1 MAKLI
6 CRFVAKPIGRLGGP
20 GLIPVAF
27 VEIRDPATGRPI
39 EVLPDTIPM
48 VEEWKKATADYKAAA
63 IPLGR
68 FDFPPEQH
76 APQQPLG
83 DPSYAP
89 STHTG
94 SSSQSQARSQ
104 QSHSPM
110 PRSGSNTSIGK
121 TNGNVNGNGHT
132 SARHELYRPEE
143 DPLLPPGE
151 MAALEVPSFHNE
163 TGSYWFRIQVL
174 FHPDDRS
181 APAYALSLY
190 RTYEDFYEFQIN
202 LLDTFPF
209 EAGRPAPGKEDQ
221 SPPERILPYMP
232 GPVDDAIDDELT
244 EYRREELDAYVRALV
259 DLKLRG
265 AGYILRHDL
274 IRGFFAAKYGDH
286 CQDAERQDAVE
297 ELDEGLAN
305 TRISDGRGYQPD
317 HRAPSAMSRNSQKSM
332 PGGPGGYQGSGHAS
346 QASLSHSRQPSRG
359 PSPMQMMQ
367 GSVNES
373 SSSSGRPPSGTRQHM
388 AQPSSGSL
396 HNSNPGHLS
405 GPLSTATTSSSWGHP
420 PNSAASG
427 ITPTSANQPP
437 YVKIKI
443 YDRATDDLIAIRVHP
458 NVTYNELYDKVLAR
472 LGSAVSALRY
482 KDASMGGGGGYR
494 EIRDDGELRE
504 WMRIEDQKL
513 VLYAEQ

>member
-1 MAKLI
+1 
-6 CRFVAKPIGRLGGP
+6 
-20 GLIPVAF
+20 
-27 VEIRDPATGRPI
+27 
-39 EVLPDTIPM
+39 M

-68 FDFPPEQH
+68 FDFPPEQQ
-76 APQQPLG
+76 QQPPA
-83 DPSYAP
+83 DSAYAP

-94 SSSQSQARSQ
+94 SSSQSQSQ
-104 QSHSPM
+104 THSQSQSPM
-110 PRSGSNTSIGK
+110 PRSTSNSSIGK
-121 TNGNVNGNGHT
+121 YNGSTNGHANG
-132 SARHELYRPEE
+132 SSRQEVLYRPEE
-143 DPLLPPGE
+143 DALLPPGE
-151 MAALEVPSFHNE
+151 MVQLEVPSFHQESDN
-163 TGSYWFRIQVL
+163 YWFRIQVL

-232 GPVDDAIDDELT
+232 GPVDDQIDDELT

-286 CQDAERQDAVE
+286 CQDAERQDTVE

-305 TRISDGRGYQPD
+305 TRISDGRGYNVD
-317 HRAPSAMSRNSQKSM
+317 TRAASAMSRHSQKSM
-332 PGGPGGYQGSGHAS
+332 PGGTRQSSGYGASGPS
-346 QASLSHSRQPSRG
+346 QSHSRQPSRG
-359 PSPMQMMQ
+359 PSPMMMQ
-367 GSVNES
+367 SSFPIES
-373 SSSSGRPPSGTRQHM
+373 SSSSGGTRPPSGSRQH
-388 AQPSSGSL
+388 AAHPSSGSL
-396 HNSNPGHLS
+396 NTPHAGHLS

-420 PNSAASG
+420 PNSAASVPPPASG
-427 ITPTSANQPP
+427 GQPP